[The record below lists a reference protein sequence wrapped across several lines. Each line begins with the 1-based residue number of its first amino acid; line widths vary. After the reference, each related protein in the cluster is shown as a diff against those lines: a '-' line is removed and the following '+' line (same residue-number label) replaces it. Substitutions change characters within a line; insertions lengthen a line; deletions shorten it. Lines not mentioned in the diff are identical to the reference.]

1 MIKNRKILKS
11 DIIVDYIEK
20 QIIEGKLELNA
31 LAPSINQLSAEFNVA
46 NETVVKSYKI
56 LKAKGVLGSIK
67 GKGFYVAKT
76 NLKHQHHIFVLFDT
90 FSPYKETLYNSIR
103 TAFGKKAILDI
114 YFHHNN
120 FRMLENLITTSV
132 GKYTEYIILPYCNQ
146 DISCLLN
153 QLPQENLYLLDFQTA
168 NIECKGVFQ
177 DFENDVYKAFSS
189 ITELNKK
196 YEHYYFI
203 YKNEIQQIVSI
214 IDSGFSRFCSES
226 QKKYQ
231 KSNEVASIK
240 VKKGDAF
247 LVTDDDYLVELVL
260 IAQEKGLK
268 LGEDIGIVSY
278 NETALK
284 KIAAGGISVVST
296 DFAKMGNDIANMI
309 LNNQNNILYNP
320 FKFIDRKS
328 Y

>member
-46 NETVVKSYKI
+46 NETVVKSYKQ

-76 NLKHQHHIFVLFDT
+76 NLKHQHHIFILFDT
-90 FSPYKETLYNSIR
+90 FSPYKETLYTSIR
-103 TAFGKKAILDI
+103 NGFGKKAVLDI
-114 YFHHNN
+114 YFHHNK
-120 FRMLENLITTSV
+120 FRVLENLITTSL
-132 GKYTEYIILPYCNQ
+132 GKYTEYIILPYCDQ
-146 DISCLLN
+146 DISCLLS
-153 QLPQENLYLLDFQTA
+153 QVPQEKLYLLDSQTA
-168 NIECKGVFQ
+168 NIEAKGVFQ

-189 ITELNKK
+189 IPELNKK
-196 YEHYYFI
+196 YKNYYFV
-203 YKNEIQQIVSI
+203 YKNETQKIVSL
-214 IDSGFSRFCSES
+214 IDSGISRFCSEN

-231 KSNEVASIK
+231 RTHEVASIK
-240 VKKGDAF
+240 MKKGDAF

-260 IAQEKGLK
+260 IAEEKGLK
-268 LGEDIGIVSY
+268 LGLDIGIVSY

-284 KIAAGGISVVST
+284 KIAAGGISVVTT

-309 LNNQNNILYNP
+309 LNNQNDVLYNP
-320 FKFIDRKS
+320 FVFIDRKS